1 MQTITREDIERSS
14 SANVAELMSKVSA
27 NVGGFN
33 DQLSIGNQIQA
44 FPRPGL
50 SSVNLRGIGDG
61 STLVLINGRR
71 VANYAFDGGAVDV
84 NAIPLAAID
93 RVEILKDGASAI
105 YGTDAISGV
114 VTSAFGRATFQLR
127 PDVQFFAEASY
138 TYHRFGLT
146 IQPSPAFRGFST
158 QGLPVLYPAGGPFY
172 PTQFATANGLSG
184 DLSLWYRTVP
194 LGNRLNDVDTHA
206 LRAVV
211 GVDGSALGWDYDAA
225 ILYSTNRQ
233 SDNFASGYV
242 SERKLIDANVMGN
255 RIPCAHDLRPVH
267 AASARYDFA
276 GLSGPG
282 ALSGHRPPATALANS
297 RR

>member
-1 MQTITREDIERSS
+1 MGFP
-14 SANVAELMSKVSA
+14 ANIDAP
-27 NVGGFN
+27 
-33 DQLSIGNQIQA
+33 NQ
-44 FPRPGL
+44 
-50 SSVNLRGIGDG
+50 
-61 STLVLINGRR
+61 VLGP
-71 VANYAFDGGAVDV
+71 NYATGCAPPTSFPITADGFQFCAFDPVS
-84 NAIPLAAID
+84 LADILPP
-93 RVEILKDGASAI
+93 VER
-105 YGTDAISGV
+105 
-114 VTSAFGRATFQLR
+114 TSAFGRATFQLR